1 MSDIIDSRE
10 LLDELKT
17 LDENDD
23 IERMAEIGKLIDE
36 VGDDNMEMGVPFIR
50 AN

>member
-10 LLDELKT
+10 ILDELKT